1 MKIRNVFII
10 TVLMAMV
17 TMPAP
22 ATLVWAGGDPGTPPN
37 WANVVGP
44 EIWGTAVV
52 YCKQDTAMTNFL
64 AMRVKRIKDCNVQTQ
79 ALVLLDGPDLTLSG
93 CPENANEFLYQTLPT
108 GTFFP
113 GDEDIPTGALP
124 IVTKIKNWKIEYRDE
139 TGANA
144 TMSFDAQIKFLN
156 Q

>member
-1 MKIRNVFII
+1 MKARKIYFSA
-10 TVLMAMV
+10 VLIALIAML
-17 TMPAP
+17 AP
-22 ATLVWAGGDPGTPPN
+22 ATLVWAGGDPGTPPDSD
-37 WANVVGP
+37 NVVGP
-44 EIWGTAVV
+44 EIWGTAVA

-79 ALVLLDGPDLTLSG
+79 ALVLLDGAGLDMSG
-93 CPENANEFLYQTLPT
+93 CPDNPNEFLYQTLPA

-113 GDEDIPTGALP
+113 GDEDIPAGALP

-156 Q
+156 P